1 MEKDQIL
8 NELFEIEPLNT
19 DQFLKVKETLTRIG
33 IASRSEGDE
42 KTLWQSCHVL
52 QKKGK
57 YYICHFKQMFLLDGR
72 MKSTNFTDDDYD
84 RLEYVV
90 ALLEEWGLV
99 MPVLR
104 VQKPQTHVVVIPFGK
119 KNEWDLRSKYTVG
132 GKQKYGDKDGK
143 KTGN

>member
-8 NELFEIEPLNT
+8 NELFEIDVLNT

-33 IASRSEGDE
+33 IASRAAGEE
-42 KTLWQSCHVL
+42 QKTLWQSCHVL
-52 QKKGK
+52 HKKGK

-72 MKSTNFTDDDYD
+72 TKSTDFTEGDYD

-99 MPVLR
+99 SPKCKVE
-104 VQKPQTHVVVIPFGK
+104 KPQTRVVVIPFSK
-119 KNEWDLRSKYTVG
+119 KSEWALRSKYTVG
-132 GKQKYGDKDGK
+132 EKQNYGENYGK
-143 KTGN
+143 TN